1 MKTIFVFVLFT
12 VLYFLSSCNKNA
24 ESKKSSPFSSLEIY
38 FEREIDALEQSKVTL
53 TKKLDHQGK
62 VENIF
67 VAEPDWKLEL
77 VPFTETLSGQQ
88 VRVQSYTT
96 DSIINDAKRTFVMS
110 ARDAKATVKS
120 ITMFSTDGIND
131 SIVIVKHV
139 SNSYYSS
146 SDTLSYY
153 GRGNYRIKA
162 TNIPGIGK
170 EMGFILEGSTSSKVN
185 H

>member
-1 MKTIFVFVLFT
+1 MKTIVVFVLFT
-12 VLYFLSSCNKNA
+12 LLYFVSSCNNSV
-24 ESKKSSPFSSLEIY
+24 ESKKPSPFSNLEIY
-38 FEREIDALEQSKVTL
+38 FETEIKALEQSKVTL

-67 VAEPDWKLEL
+67 VAEPNWKLEL
-77 VPFTETLSGQQ
+77 VPFTETISSQQ
-88 VRVQSYTT
+88 VRNQSYIT
-96 DSIINDAKRTFVMS
+96 DSRINGTNSTIIVSAKDV
-110 ARDAKATVKS
+110 KATVKS
-120 ITMFSTDGIND
+120 ISMFSTNGVND
-131 SIVIVKHV
+131 SIVIVKQV

-153 GRGNYRIKA
+153 GGGNYRIKA

-170 EMGFILEGSTSSKVN
+170 EMGFILQGSSSTKIN